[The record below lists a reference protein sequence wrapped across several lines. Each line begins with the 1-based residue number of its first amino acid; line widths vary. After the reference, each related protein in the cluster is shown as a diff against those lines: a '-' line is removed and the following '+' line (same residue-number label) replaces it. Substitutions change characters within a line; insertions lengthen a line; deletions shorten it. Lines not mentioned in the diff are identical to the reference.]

1 MALPGWLADGVA
13 KVLQR
18 APRGSRLP
26 PELAFAELPASTEE
40 IDVPTRHG
48 TLRAIRYSPPSGAA
62 RHGVYLNL
70 HGGGFVIRHP
80 EQDDALCRFI
90 AFHAGVTVINLDYIP
105 APQSRFPGPVEQAY
119 DVAAWAAAPER
130 PWDGSKL
137 ALGGQSAGGALAA
150 AAARLA
156 FEDGHPEVSLQVL
169 MYPALDLSI
178 PAARKWSPGQEKFLV
193 RMGPVFNSAY
203 CPDVGLRAD
212 RLASPAG
219 AQDTVSLAGIAP
231 ALVISAEHDILRDEA
246 ARYAQ
251 RLRAEGSLIDHLDL
265 PGAGHAF
272 NMGGAGRDVVE
283 PVYEKIVES
292 IRVVFARAG

>member
-1 MALPGWLADGVA
+1 MVLPGWLADGA
-13 KVLQR
+13 ATLLQR
-18 APRGSRLP
+18 APRGPRLP
-26 PELAFAELPASTEE
+26 PEVAFAELPASTEE

-48 TLRAIRYSPPSGAA
+48 ILRAIRYSPQSGAA
-62 RHGVYLNL
+62 GRGVYLNL

-80 EQDDALCRFI
+80 GQDDALCRFI
-90 AFHAGVTVINLDYIP
+90 AFHAGVTVINIDYIP
-105 APQSRFPGPVEQAY
+105 APQSRFPGPVEQVY
-119 DVAAWAAAPER
+119 DVATWAASPER
-130 PWDGSKL
+130 PWDGSRL

-156 FEDGHPEVSLQVL
+156 FEAGGRPEVLLQVL

-178 PAARKWSPGQEKFLV
+178 PASQKWSPGQEKFLV

-203 CPDVGLRAD
+203 CPDIRLRAD

-219 AQDTVSLAGIAP
+219 AKDTAPLAGIAP

-251 RLRAEGSLIDHLDL
+251 RLRTDGALIEHLDL
-265 PGAGHAF
+265 HGVGHAF

-283 PVYEKIVES
+283 PVYQKIVES
-292 IRVVFARAG
+292 VRSAFA